1 MFGKILFE
9 NRAYERINFQQF
21 LCADTDKN
29 YIFQEQPYEEQTAR
43 AAGFLKEADAV
54 LLGAGAG
61 LSAAAGLTYGG
72 ERFQRLF
79 SDFIEKYGSEDMRDM
94 YSAGFY
100 PYPSEEAR
108 WGYWARHAYVN
119 GIEPEGLPLYRE
131 LYGLV
136 KDKPYFVLTT
146 NVDHQF
152 QKSGFDE
159 NRIFAT
165 QGDYGEIQCARGC
178 HDKVY
183 DAVGMFRQMN
193 QAEKNCCV
201 PSYMVPRCP
210 ICGGKMEM
218 HLRSDGHFVEDEA
231 WNRAAARY
239 RDFLREN
246 RNKRVV
252 LLELGVGFNTP
263 VIIRLP
269 FEKMMREKKAYR
281 LIRLNLAEAFVPES
295 FGTRAVG
302 INADIAKSI
311 ADIENAA
318 GTEPGQA
325 DGKEREDG
333 SEGKA

>member
-1 MFGKILFE
+1 MLSKKLSGNKS
-9 NRAYERINFQQF
+9 YERVNFQQF
-21 LCADTDKN
+21 LCGVMDRN
-29 YIFQEQPYEEQTAR
+29 YIYQKKPYEEQIVQ
-43 AAGFLKEADAV
+43 AAKFLEEADTV

-61 LSAAAGLTYGG
+61 LSAAAGLIYGG

-79 SDFIEKYGSEDMRDM
+79 SDFIEKYGRDMRDM

-108 WGYWARHAYVN
+108 WGYWCRHAYVN
-119 GIEPEGLPLYRE
+119 GIEPEGLPLYKALYE
-131 LYGLV
+131 LI
-136 KDKPYFVLTT
+136 KEKPYFVLTT

-178 HDKVY
+178 HDRVY
-183 DAVGMFRQMN
+183 DAVGMFRQMK
-193 QAEKNCCV
+193 QAEKDCCV
-201 PSYMVPRCP
+201 PGYMVPKCP
-210 ICGGKMEM
+210 VCGGKMTM

-231 WNRAAARY
+231 WNLAAGRY
-239 RDFLREN
+239 RDFLWEN
-246 RNKRVV
+246 RNKRIV

-269 FEKMMREKKAYR
+269 FEKMMREKKTCR
-281 LIRLNLAEAFVPES
+281 LIRLNLNEAFVPES
-295 FGTRAVG
+295 FEARAVG

-311 ADIENAA
+311 DDLKKAVETEQRQAA
-318 GTEPGQA
+318 G
-325 DGKEREDG
+325 KEQKDG

>member
-1 MFGKILFE
+1 MFGKRLFE
-9 NRAYERINFQQF
+9 NRAYERIDFQQF
-21 LCADTDKN
+21 LCAVADRN
-29 YIFQEQPYEEQTAR
+29 YIVQQQPYEDQITQAVN
-43 AAGFLKEADAV
+43 FLGEADAV

-79 SDFIEKYGSEDMRDM
+79 SDFIKKYGEDMRDM

-119 GIEPEGLPLYRE
+119 GIEPEGLPLYKA
-131 LYGLV
+131 LYELV
-136 KDKPYFVLTT
+136 KGKPYFVLTT

-159 NRIFAT
+159 KQIFAT

-178 HDKVY
+178 HNKVY
-183 DAVGMFRQMN
+183 DAVSMFRQMN

-210 ICGGKMEM
+210 VCGGKMEM

-246 RNKRVV
+246 RNRRVV

-263 VIIRLP
+263 VIVRFP
-269 FEKMMREKKAYR
+269 FEKMMREKKTYR
-281 LIRLNLAEAFVPES
+281 LIRLNLTEAFVPES
-295 FGTRAVG
+295 FEARAVG

-311 ADIENAA
+311 ADMKKAA
-318 GTEPGQA
+318 ETEKRQT
-325 DGKEREDG
+325 DGKEQEDG
-333 SEGKA
+333 SEGKT